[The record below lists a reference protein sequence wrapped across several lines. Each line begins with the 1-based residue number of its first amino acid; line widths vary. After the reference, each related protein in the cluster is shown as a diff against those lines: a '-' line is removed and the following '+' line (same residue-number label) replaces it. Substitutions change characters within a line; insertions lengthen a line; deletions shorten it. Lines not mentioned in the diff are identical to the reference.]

1 MAGCSPVWG
10 DRFKD
15 GPALVHKSLSFLK
28 TQISAVDHDTGPTSR
43 REIVLAG
50 RFSILY
56 QVPCSYKGEIRM
68 NPSPPIGGWDL
79 QLAGL
84 PVALLEG
91 RDRRQ
96 KTQSPDQI
104 ALLGVS
110 G

>member
-1 MAGCSPVWG
+1 MIGWCANEN
-10 DRFKD
+10 
-15 GPALVHKSLSFLK
+15 LSFPK
-28 TQISAVDHDTGPTSR
+28 TQISAVDHDTGPASR

-56 QVPCSYKGEIRM
+56 QVSCSYKGEIRM
-68 NPSPPIGGWDL
+68 NPYLPIGGWDL

-96 KTQSPDQI
+96 KPQSPDQI
-104 ALLGVS
+104 ELLGVS